1 MSSPLLAAITAGFL
15 IASTAEAQ
23 DTATVTPA
31 SAAAPAQPV
40 KEKKICRGI
49 IPTGSMMAK
58 RFCLTKTEWAEF
70 NRLNDEDQDKAL
82 SKRINVVPPTTP

>member
-15 IASTAEAQ
+15 IASAAQAQ

-31 SAAAPAQPV
+31 SADASAKPV

-49 IPTGSMMAK
+49 VPTGTMMAK
-58 RFCLTKTEWAEF
+58 RFCLTKTEWEEF

-82 SKRINVVPPTTP
+82 SKRVNIVPTSTP

>member
-15 IASTAEAQ
+15 VVSAAQAQ
-23 DTATVTPA
+23 DTAAISPA
-31 SAAAPAQPV
+31 SADAPAKPV

-49 IPTGSMMAK
+49 VPTGSMMAK
-58 RFCLTKTEWAEF
+58 RFCLTKAEWEEF